1 MPGEILADL
10 AIRPVVSNTGP
21 RPVKAIHSGTAS
33 AAPTT
38 TTTSPRSLSV
48 AINSGA
54 YTHQSHP
61 ANTHCQQQQQQPPL
75 GAEVEQ
81 HLRCHKHKLSSYSD
95 GSPLSQSRNNSLTF
109 RPAKRQMATPDQTI
123 AVINASGRQTASL
136 IRYCTAVGFKVR
148 AQLRNTDGV
157 IATEVCTNPNVEV
170 LVGEL
175 YTRGPSASK
184 SDVSAEGP
192 LSGIGVNRALVS
204 ELFRGC
210 QLAFINTTFYGDE
223 VAIGKAVADEA
234 KRAGIQHYVYSS
246 MPDHAAYDPAWPSLP
261 LYSSKHKVEEYVRSI
276 GLEATFVYAGIYN
289 NNFTSLPYPLFCME
303 LQPDDGSFA
312 WQAPFHPDA
321 KLPWV
326 DCEHDFGTAIL
337 SIFKEGPRRWGG
349 GRRVPIAFEMLT
361 PREACRRFAKGV
373 GRPVRY
379 VRGPIEVKVKI
390 PEGYRVQLDMVERL
404 YSLGA
409 DDPARQ
415 PPYFGDREMEA
426 ACPGAALELWG
437 GPRLLEEYAREEF
450 IIEEQANGLKWMLD
464 DGHRNSGAPH
474 SNHHNSHHHNGDP
487 GVHHGNGNGHS
498 NGHSHDRGEEDGG
511 REVTQAS
518 DDDDDDRDDDDDD
531 DDDDDGL
538 VMTGPKRLE
547 EKWLA

>member
-1 MPGEILADL
+1 MPGEIRADV
-10 AIRPVVSNTGP
+10 AIRPAVSNPGH
-21 RPVKAIHSGTAS
+21 RPVKAIHSAATAA

-38 TTTSPRSLSV
+38 TTSPSRSVSIAL
-48 AINSGA
+48 NSGA
-54 YTHQSHP
+54 YTHHQSHP
-61 ANTHCQQQQQQPPL
+61 PNPHCQQQPQQPL
-75 GAEVEQ
+75 DVEVEQ
-81 HLRCHKHKLSSYSD
+81 RLRRHKHKLSSYSD
-95 GSPLSQSRNNSLTF
+95 ASPLSQSRNNSLTF

-148 AQLRNTDGV
+148 AQLRNTVGV

-175 YTRGPSASK
+175 YTRQPSASK

-192 LSGIGVNRALVS
+192 LSGIGVNRGLIS
-204 ELFRGC
+204 DLFRGC

-223 VAIGKAVADEA
+223 VAIGKAIADEA

-246 MPDHAAYDPAWPSLP
+246 MPDHAAYDASWPSLP

-303 LQPDDGSFA
+303 LQPEDGSFV
-312 WQAPFHPDA
+312 WQAPFHPDV

-337 SIFKEGPRRWGG
+337 SIFKEGPGRWGG

-390 PEGYRVQLDMVERL
+390 PEGYRVQLDMVEKL

-409 DDPARQ
+409 DDDPARQ

-426 ACPGAALELWG
+426 SCPGVALELWG

-450 IIEEQANGLKWMLD
+450 IIEEQANGLRWMLD
-464 DGHRNSGAPH
+464 DHRNGGGGA
-474 SNHHNSHHHNGDP
+474 NHAHPNGHHP
-487 GVHHGNGNGHS
+487 GTHNGNGS
-498 NGHSHDRGEEDGG
+498 GNGHGHDREEDGG
-511 REVTQAS
+511 GMEVTQAE
-518 DDDDDDRDDDDDD
+518 DDEEDGRDDDGDEDE
-531 DDDDDGL
+531 DDDGL

>member
-1 MPGEILADL
+1 MPGEIRADL
-10 AIRPVVSNTGP
+10 AIRPVVSNPGP
-21 RPVKAIHSGTAS
+21 RPLKAIHSA

-38 TTTSPRSLSV
+38 TTSSPPRSVSIDLD
-48 AINSGA
+48 SGA
-54 YTHQSHP
+54 YTHQGYPPNH
-61 ANTHCQQQQQQPPL
+61 HCQQQQPQQPL
-75 GAEVEQ
+75 DVEVEQ
-81 HLRCHKHKLSSYSD
+81 QLRRHKHKLSSYSD
-95 GSPLSQSRNNSLTF
+95 ASPLSQSRNNSLTF

-148 AQLRNTDGV
+148 AQLRNTVGV

-175 YTRGPSASK
+175 YTRQPSASK

-192 LSGIGVNRALVS
+192 LSGIGVNRGLIS
-204 ELFRGC
+204 DLFRGC

-223 VAIGKAVADEA
+223 VAIGKAIADEA

-246 MPDHAAYDPAWPSLP
+246 MPDHAAYDASWPSLP

-303 LQPDDGSFA
+303 LQPDDGSFV
-312 WQAPFHPDA
+312 WQAPFHPDV

-361 PREACRRFAKGV
+361 PRCS
-373 GRPVRY
+373 
-379 VRGPIEVKVKI
+379 PINLSRKAHDASTSRCCSA
-390 PEGYRVQLDMVERL
+390 RV
-404 YSLGA
+404 
-409 DDPARQ
+409 
-415 PPYFGDREMEA
+415 
-426 ACPGAALELWG
+426 ALELWG

-450 IIEEQANGLKWMLD
+450 IIEEQANGLRWMLD
-464 DGHRNSGAPH
+464 DQRNGAANH
-474 SNHHNSHHHNGDP
+474 AHHNGHHHNNHP
-487 GVHHGNGNGHS
+487 SAHHGNGHGNS
-498 NGHSHDRGEEDGG
+498 NGHGHDREEDGG
-511 REVTQAS
+511 REVTQAE
-518 DDDDDDRDDDDDD
+518 DDEDDGRDDDDDD
-531 DDDDDGL
+531 DEDDGL